1 MILVIKFTYIVMNL
15 NTYVVVIASKPK
27 ISFLMVIF
35 SNYLDNLTKR
45 LIRYRNMTWN
55 NWI

>member
-1 MILVIKFTYIVMNL
+1 MNM

-35 SNYLDNLTKR
+35 NNYWDNLTQR
-45 LIRYRNMTWN
+45 LIRYRNMTYYN
-55 NWI
+55 RITEFKTFN

>member
-1 MILVIKFTYIVMNL
+1 MNM